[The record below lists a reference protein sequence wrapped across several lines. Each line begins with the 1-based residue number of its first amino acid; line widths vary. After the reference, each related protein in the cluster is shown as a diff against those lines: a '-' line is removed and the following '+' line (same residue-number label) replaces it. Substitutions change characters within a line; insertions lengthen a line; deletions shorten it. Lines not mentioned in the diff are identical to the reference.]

1 MFDEKYRPVHTAC
14 INPEKFPE
22 VALYMQSGNNLVLY
36 KPADR
41 QISKADLQR
50 LHNNQVEYLYVGA
63 ESIRDVSDFLEES
76 IADLLDDST
85 ISGAVKGQLLS
96 QVAMNYV
103 MDVFEMPD
111 RLSNLDRCRNLIRQ
125 LMQYIAT
132 TPNPLEALHNI
143 VSHDFYTF
151 AHSVHVA
158 ALSLL
163 VHAEVFG
170 LTADELEDVGVGGI
184 LHDVGM
190 IFVPNAILE
199 KTDIL
204 TNFEYSLIKK
214 HAERGYECLR
224 DLGGFSQISLAAV
237 RYHHERYNGE
247 GYPFQLAGDEIPRTA
262 QVTAICDV
270 FSALTSNRAYKKA
283 MAKEE
288 AMALMESVGKD
299 VFSPRLLEKFKA
311 VVLPEQAGTPDLH

>member
-1 MFDEKYRPVHTAC
+1 MFDEKYRPVHTSC
-14 INPEKFPE
+14 INPEKFPQ
-22 VALYMQSGNNLVLY
+22 VALYMQSGSNLVLY

-41 QISKADLQR
+41 QITAADLQR
-50 LHNNQVEYLYVGA
+50 LARNQVEHLYINAG
-63 ESIRDVSDFLEES
+63 SIREVCDFLEDN
-76 IADLLDDST
+76 IADLLGDNDIAT
-85 ISGAVKGQLLS
+85 PIKGQLLS

-103 MDVFEMPD
+103 MDIFEMPD
-111 RLSNLDRCRNLIRQ
+111 KLSNQDRCRNLVRH
-125 LMQYIAT
+125 LMQFIT
-132 TPNPLEALHNI
+132 GNKNSLEALQSV

-158 ALSLL
+158 SLSLL

-170 LTADELEDVGVGGI
+170 LTPDELEDVGIGGI

-190 IFVPNAILE
+190 IFVPSGILE

-204 TNFEYSLIKK
+204 TSFEYNLIKK

-224 DLGGFSQISLAAV
+224 DLGGFSDITLAAV
-237 RYHHERYNGE
+237 RYHHERNNGE
-247 GYPFQLAGDEIPRTA
+247 GYPFQLAGDSIPRTA

-283 MAKEE
+283 MAKDE
-288 AMALMESVGKD
+288 AINLMQSVGKD
-299 VFSPRLLEKFKA
+299 VFSPKLLAKFKE
-311 VVLPEQAGTPDLH
+311 VVLQEPE

>member
-14 INPEKFPE
+14 INPEKFPQ
-22 VALYMQSGNNLVLY
+22 VALYMQSGANLVLY

-41 QISKADLQR
+41 PITHKDLQR
-50 LHNNQVEYLYVGA
+50 LHNNQVEHLYINAGSVR
-63 ESIRDVSDFLEES
+63 EVCDFFEES
-76 IADLLDDST
+76 IAEILASET
-85 ISGAVKGQLLS
+85 ISAPVKGQLLS

-111 RLSNLDRCRNLIRQ
+111 KLSNLGRCRNLVRQ
-125 LMQYIAT
+125 LMQYITANQ
-132 TPNPLEALHNI
+132 NPLEALHAL

-158 ALSLL
+158 SLSLL

-170 LTADELEDVGVGGI
+170 LTADELEDVGIGGI

-190 IFVPNAILE
+190 IFVPSGILE

-204 TNFEYSLIKK
+204 TNFEYNLIKK

-224 DLGGFSQISLAAV
+224 DLGGFSEISLAAV
-237 RYHHERYNGE
+237 RYHHERNNGE

-270 FSALTSNRAYKKA
+270 FSALTSNRPYKKA
-283 MAKEE
+283 MDKTE
-288 AMALMESVGKD
+288 AIALMESVGKD
-299 VFSPRLLEKFKA
+299 VFSPCLLTRFKE
-311 VVLPEQAGTPDLH
+311 VVLTGYV

>member
-14 INPEKFPE
+14 INPDKFPQ
-22 VALYMQSGNNLVLY
+22 VALYMQSGTNLVLY

-41 QISKADLQR
+41 QITPKDLQR
-50 LHNNQVEYLYVGA
+50 LNNNQVEHLYINAG
-63 ESIRDVSDFLEES
+63 SIREVCDFLEES
-76 IADLLDDST
+76 IADILASDE
-85 ISGAVKGQLLS
+85 ISSPVKGQLLS

-111 RLSNLDRCRNLIRQ
+111 KLSNLDRCRNLVRQ
-125 LMQYIAT
+125 LMQYIT
-132 TPNPLEALHNI
+132 GNPNPLEALHTV

-158 ALSLL
+158 SLSLL
-163 VHAEVFG
+163 VHAEVFS
-170 LTADELEDVGVGGI
+170 LTADELEDVGIGGI

-190 IFVPNAILE
+190 IFVPSAILE
-199 KTDIL
+199 KIDIL
-204 TNFEYSLIKK
+204 TNFEYNLIKK

-224 DLGGFSQISLAAV
+224 ELGGFSEISLAAV
-237 RYHHERYNGE
+237 RYHHELINGE

-270 FSALTSNRAYKKA
+270 FSALTSNRPYKKA
-283 MAKEE
+283 MDRSE
-288 AMALMESVGKD
+288 AITLMEGVGKD
-299 VFSPRLLEKFKA
+299 VFSPRLLEKFKD
-311 VVLPEQAGTPDLH
+311 VILSEGS

>member
-14 INPEKFPE
+14 ISPDKFPQ
-22 VALYMQSGNNLVLY
+22 VALYMQSGTNLVLY
-36 KPADR
+36 KPAEHP
-41 QISKADLQR
+41 ISRADLQR
-50 LHNNQVEYLYVGA
+50 LHNNQVEYLYVASG
-63 ESIRDVSDFLEES
+63 SIREVCDFLEAS
-76 IADLLDDST
+76 ITELLASDEL
-85 ISGAVKGQLLS
+85 SGPVKGQLLS

-103 MDVFEMPD
+103 MDIFEMPD
-111 RLSNLDRCRNLIRQ
+111 KLSDQDRCRNLVRQ
-125 LMQYIAT
+125 LLQYIVAN
-132 TPNPLEALHNI
+132 PNPLDALHNL

-158 ALSLL
+158 SLSLL

-170 LTADELEDVGVGGI
+170 LSHDELEDVGVGGI

-190 IFVPNAILE
+190 IFVPNAIIE

-204 TNFEYSLIKK
+204 TSFEYNLIKK

-224 DLGGFSQISLAAV
+224 ELGGFSDISLAAV
-237 RYHHERYNGE
+237 RYHHERNNGE

-283 MAKEE
+283 MTSEE
-288 AMALMESVGKD
+288 ALNLMASVGKD
-299 VFSPRLLEKFKA
+299 VFSPRLLERFKA
-311 VVLPEQAGTPDLH
+311 VMLADQS

>member
-14 INPEKFPE
+14 INPDKFPQ
-22 VALYMQSGNNLVLY
+22 VALYMQSGTNLVLY

-41 QISKADLQR
+41 AITRADLQR
-50 LHNNQVEYLYVGA
+50 LHNNQVEHLYINAG
-63 ESIRDVSDFLEES
+63 SIREVCDFLEES
-76 IADLLDDST
+76 IAEILASDE
-85 ISGAVKGQLLS
+85 ISGPVKGQLLS

-111 RLSNLDRCRNLIRQ
+111 KLSNLDRCRNLVRQ
-125 LMQYIAT
+125 LMQYIAGN
-132 TPNPLEALHNI
+132 PNPLEALHSV

-158 ALSLL
+158 SLSLL

-170 LTADELEDVGVGGI
+170 LTADELEDVGIGGI

-190 IFVPNAILE
+190 IFVPSAILE

-204 TNFEYSLIKK
+204 TNFEYNLIKK

-224 DLGGFSQISLAAV
+224 ELGGFSEISLAAV
-237 RYHHERYNGE
+237 RYHHERINGE

-270 FSALTSNRAYKKA
+270 FSALTSNRPYKKA
-283 MAKEE
+283 MGRSE
-288 AMALMESVGKD
+288 AITLMEGVGKD
-299 VFSPRLLEKFKA
+299 VFSPRLLEKFKD
-311 VVLPEQAGTPDLH
+311 VILSEGS

>member
-1 MFDEKYRPVHTAC
+1 MFDEKYRPVHIAC
-14 INPEKFPE
+14 INPDKFPL
-22 VALYMQSGNNLVLY
+22 VALYMQSGTNLVLY

-41 QISKADLQR
+41 QISRADLQR
-50 LHNNQVEYLYVGA
+50 LERNQVDHLFINSG
-63 ESIRDVSDFLEES
+63 SIREVADFLEDS
-76 IADLLDDST
+76 IGELLIDDE
-85 ISGAVKGQLLS
+85 ISGMVKGQLLS

-103 MDVFEMPD
+103 IDVFEMPD
-111 RLSNLDRCRNLIRQ
+111 KLSDLDRCRNLVRQ
-125 LMQYIAT
+125 LMHYIAT
-132 TPNPLEALHNI
+132 NENPLAALHNI
-143 VSHDFYTF
+143 INHDFYTF

-158 ALSLL
+158 SLSLL
-163 VHAEVFG
+163 VHAQVFG
-170 LTADELEDVGVGGI
+170 LTPDELEDVGIGGI

-204 TNFEYSLIKK
+204 TSFEYNLIKK

-224 DLGGFSQISLAAV
+224 ELGGFSEITLAAV
-237 RYHHERYNGE
+237 RYHHERNNGE

-283 MAKEE
+283 MLKEE
-288 AMALMESVGKD
+288 ALELMASVGKE
-299 VFSPRLLEKFKA
+299 VFSPRLLAKFRD
-311 VVLPEQAGTPDLH
+311 VVLAESV

>member
-14 INPEKFPE
+14 INPDKFPQ
-22 VALYMQSGNNLVLY
+22 VALYMLSGPNLVLY

-41 QISKADLQR
+41 PISKADLQR
-50 LHNNQVEYLYVGA
+50 LHNNQVEQLYVGSG
-63 ESIRDVSDFLEES
+63 SIREVCDFLEES
-76 IADLLDDST
+76 ISDLLADSD
-85 ISGAVKGQLLS
+85 ISAPVKGQLLS

-111 RLSNLDRCRNLIRQ
+111 KLSNLDRCRNLVRQ
-125 LMQYIAT
+125 LMQYIAGN
-132 TPNPLEALHNI
+132 PNPLDALHSI

-158 ALSLL
+158 SLSLL

-170 LTADELEDVGVGGI
+170 LTADELEDVGIGGI

-190 IFVPNAILE
+190 IFVPSGILE

-204 TNFEYSLIKK
+204 TNFEYNLIKK

-224 DLGGFSQISLAAV
+224 DLSGFSEITLAAV
-237 RYHHERYNGE
+237 RYHHERNNGE

-283 MAKEE
+283 MDKSE
-288 AMALMESVGKD
+288 AIALMESVGKD
-299 VFSPRLLEKFKA
+299 VFSPRLLEKFKS
-311 VVLPEQAGTPDLH
+311 VILPEAA

>member
-14 INPEKFPE
+14 ISPEKFPQ

-36 KPADR
+36 KPAER
-41 QISKADLQR
+41 PISNADLQR
-50 LHNNQVEYLYVGA
+50 LHNNQVDYLYVSSG
-63 ESIRDVSDFLEES
+63 SIREVCDFLEAS
-76 IADLLDDST
+76 IAELMASDELS
-85 ISGAVKGQLLS
+85 SAVKGQLLS

-103 MDVFEMPD
+103 MDIFEMPD
-111 RLSNLDRCRNLIRQ
+111 KLSDQDRCRNLVRQ
-125 LMQYIAT
+125 LLQYIVSN
-132 TPNPLEALHNI
+132 PNPMEALHNL
-143 VSHDFYTF
+143 VNYDFYTF
-151 AHSVHVA
+151 AHCVHVA
-158 ALSLL
+158 SLSLF

-170 LTADELEDVGVGGI
+170 LSHDELEDVGIGGI

-190 IFVPNAILE
+190 IFVPSAIIE

-204 TNFEYSLIKK
+204 TNFEYNLIKK

-224 DLGGFSQISLAAV
+224 ELGGFSDISLAAV
-237 RYHHERYNGE
+237 RYHHERNNGD

-283 MAKEE
+283 LAKDE
-288 AMALMESVGKD
+288 ALRLMSDVGKE
-299 VFSPRLLEKFKA
+299 FFNPRLLERFKS
-311 VVLPEQAGTPDLH
+311 VILPEEA

>member
-14 INPEKFPE
+14 IHPEKFPQ
-22 VALYMQSGNNLVLY
+22 VALYMQSGTNLVLY
-36 KPADR
+36 KTADR
-41 QISKADLQR
+41 PVTHNDLHR
-50 LHNNQVEYLYVGA
+50 LHNNQVEYLYVNSGN
-63 ESIRDVSDFLEES
+63 IREVCDFLEES
-76 IADLLDDST
+76 ITEILNSDE
-85 ISGAVKGQLLS
+85 ISGPVKGQLLS

-103 MDVFEMPD
+103 MDIFEMPD
-111 RLSNLDRCRNLIRQ
+111 KLTNLDRCRNLIRQ
-125 LMQYIAT
+125 LMQYIASNA
-132 TPNPLEALHNI
+132 NPMDALHSV

-158 ALSLL
+158 SLSLL

-170 LTADELEDVGVGGI
+170 LTADELEDVGIGGI

-190 IFVPNAILE
+190 IFVPSGILE

-204 TNFEYSLIKK
+204 TSFEYNMIKK

-224 DLGGFSQISLAAV
+224 DLGGFSEISLAAV
-237 RYHHERYNGE
+237 RYHHERNNGE
-247 GYPFQLAGDEIPRTA
+247 GYPFQLAGDGIPRTA

-283 MAKEE
+283 MAKDE
-288 AMALMESVGKD
+288 ALNLMTSVGKD
-299 VFSPRLLEKFKA
+299 VFSPRLLEKFKE
-311 VVLPEQAGTPDLH
+311 VVLPEQS

>member
-14 INPEKFPE
+14 ISPDKFPQ

-36 KPADR
+36 KPAGR
-41 QISKADLQR
+41 QITTTDLQR
-50 LHNNQVEYLYVGA
+50 LARNQVEHLYINAASVR
-63 ESIRDVSDFLEES
+63 EVCDFLEDN
-76 IADLLDDST
+76 ITNLLNDDD
-85 ISGAVKGQLLS
+85 ISGPLKGQLLS

-103 MDVFEMPD
+103 IDIFEMPD
-111 RLSNLDRCRNLIRQ
+111 KLSNQNRCRNLVRQ
-125 LMQYIAT
+125 LMQYIASNE
-132 TPNPLEALHNI
+132 NPLEALQSV

-158 ALSLL
+158 SLSLL
-163 VHAEVFG
+163 VHAELFG
-170 LTADELEDVGVGGI
+170 LTPDELEDVGVGGI

-190 IFVPNAILE
+190 IFVPNGILE
-199 KTDIL
+199 KADIL
-204 TNFEYSLIKK
+204 TNFEYNLIKK

-224 DLGGFSQISLAAV
+224 DLGGFSEITLAAV
-237 RYHHERYNGE
+237 RYHHERNNGE

-283 MAKEE
+283 MAKDE
-288 AMALMESVGKD
+288 AINLMQSVGKD
-299 VFSPRLLEKFKA
+299 VFSPKLLEKFKEI
-311 VVLPEQAGTPDLH
+311 VLPESV

>member
-14 INPEKFPE
+14 IQPDKFPQ
-22 VALYMQSGNNLVLY
+22 VALYMLSGTNLVLY

-41 QISKADLQR
+41 PISVHDLKR
-50 LHNNQVEYLYVGA
+50 LHNNQVEYLYVNSG
-63 ESIRDVSDFLEES
+63 SIREVCDFLEAS
-76 IADLLDDST
+76 ITELMEDDG
-85 ISGAVKGQLLS
+85 IAAPVKGQLLS

-111 RLSNLDRCRNLIRQ
+111 KLSNLGRCRNLVRQ
-125 LMQYIAT
+125 LMQYITANQ
-132 TPNPLEALHNI
+132 NPLEALQAV

-158 ALSLL
+158 SLSML
-163 VHAEVFG
+163 VHAEIFG
-170 LTADELEDVGVGGI
+170 LAPDELEDVGIGGI

-190 IFVPNAILE
+190 IFVPSGILE
-199 KTDIL
+199 KSDIL
-204 TNFEYSLIKK
+204 TNFEYNLIKK

-224 DLGGFSQISLAAV
+224 DLGGFSEISLAAV
-237 RYHHERYNGE
+237 RYHHERNNGE

-288 AMALMESVGKD
+288 ALALMESVGKD
-299 VFSPRLLEKFKA
+299 VFSPRLLEKFKS
-311 VVLPEQAGTPDLH
+311 VILPEGT

>member
-14 INPEKFPE
+14 INPDKFPQ

-41 QISKADLQR
+41 QISKSDLQR
-50 LHNNQVEYLYVGA
+50 LHNNQVEHLYINAASVR
-63 ESIRDVSDFLEES
+63 EVCDFLEES
-76 IADLLDDST
+76 ISDILASDD
-85 ISGAVKGQLLS
+85 ISSPVKGQLLS

-111 RLSNLDRCRNLIRQ
+111 KLSNLDRCRNLVRQ
-125 LMQYIAT
+125 LMQYIASNK
-132 TPNPLEALHNI
+132 NPLEALHLI

-158 ALSLL
+158 SLSLL

-190 IFVPNAILE
+190 IFVPTGILD

-204 TNFEYSLIKK
+204 TNFEYNLIKK

-224 DLGGFSQISLAAV
+224 DLGGFSEITLAAV
-237 RYHHERYNGE
+237 RYHHERNNGE

-283 MAKEE
+283 MAKDE

-299 VFSPRLLEKFKA
+299 VFSPLLLEKFKS
-311 VVLPEQAGTPDLH
+311 VILPKES

>member
-1 MFDEKYRPVHTAC
+1 MFNQKYRPVHTAC
-14 INPEKFPE
+14 ITPDKFPP
-22 VALYMQSGNNLVLY
+22 VALYMQSGTNLVLY

-41 QISKADLQR
+41 PITRADLQR
-50 LHNNQVEYLYVGA
+50 LHNNQVEHLYVDSSSTR
-63 ESIRDVSDFLEES
+63 EVCDFLEES
-76 IADLLDDST
+76 IADILADSDIT
-85 ISGAVKGQLLS
+85 PPVKGQLLS

-111 RLSNLDRCRNLIRQ
+111 KLSNLDRCRNLVRQ
-125 LMQYIAT
+125 LMQYITAY
-132 TPNPLEALHNI
+132 PNPMEALHNI

-158 ALSLL
+158 SLSLL
-163 VHAEVFG
+163 VHAEVFS

-204 TNFEYSLIKK
+204 TNFEYNLIKK

-224 DLGGFSQISLAAV
+224 DLGGFSDIALAAV
-237 RYHHERYNGE
+237 RYHHERNNGE
-247 GYPFQLAGDEIPRTA
+247 GYPFQLGGDEIPRTA

-283 MAKEE
+283 MAKDE
-288 AMALMESVGKD
+288 ALALMESVGKD

-311 VVLPEQAGTPDLH
+311 VVLAGAS

>member
-14 INPEKFPE
+14 INPDKFPQ
-22 VALYMQSGNNLVLY
+22 VALYIQSGPNLVLY

-41 QISKADLQR
+41 PITHKDLQR
-50 LHNNQVEYLYVGA
+50 LHNNQVEYLYVNSG
-63 ESIRDVSDFLEES
+63 SIREVCDFLEES
-76 IADLLDDST
+76 ISEILASET
-85 ISGAVKGQLLS
+85 ISGPVKGQLLS

-103 MDVFEMPD
+103 MDIFEMPD
-111 RLSNLDRCRNLIRQ
+111 KLSNLDRCRNLVRQ
-125 LMQYIAT
+125 LMQYIAGNQ
-132 TPNPLEALHNI
+132 NPLEALHAV

-158 ALSLL
+158 SLSLL

-170 LTADELEDVGVGGI
+170 LTADELEDVGIGGI

-190 IFVPNAILE
+190 IFVPSGILE
-199 KTDIL
+199 KSDIL

-224 DLGGFSQISLAAV
+224 DLGGFSDISLAAV
-237 RYHHERYNGE
+237 RYHHERNNGE

-270 FSALTSNRAYKKA
+270 FSALTSNRPYKKA
-283 MAKEE
+283 MYKAE
-288 AMALMESVGKD
+288 AIALMENVGKD
-299 VFSPRLLEKFKA
+299 VFSSRLLEKFKA
-311 VVLPEQAGTPDLH
+311 VVLPEES